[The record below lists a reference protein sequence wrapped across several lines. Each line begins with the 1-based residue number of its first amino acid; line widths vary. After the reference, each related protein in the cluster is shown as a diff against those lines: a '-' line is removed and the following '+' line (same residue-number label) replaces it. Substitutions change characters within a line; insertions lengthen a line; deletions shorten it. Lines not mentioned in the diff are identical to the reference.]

1 MPLCLSMHRN
11 WRGRFESRQF
21 FELLCADQTGRLIIV
36 KKVLLMLALLFICLP
51 KADACVGKTLYIG
64 VIDSAEGQ
72 VLSEILSTI
81 INERT
86 GTTVKTRYYKNT
98 QDLYE
103 AVSMKQVDMLIE
115 NTTRAMKIIDK
126 PADSDLQRTY
136 ETVKSMY
143 EKNRGLIWFKPFGF
157 LNGGGGQ
164 SYTAPV
170 LKVEVLNNFP
180 ALPRVV
186 GKLAGTISDETYAR
200 LIKSVESGEKAKKVA
215 KDFLKS
221 RKLI

>member
-1 MPLCLSMHRN
+1 
-11 WRGRFESRQF
+11 
-21 FELLCADQTGRLIIV
+21 
-36 KKVLLMLALLFICLP
+36 MLVLLFICLP
-51 KADACVGKTLYIG
+51 EADACVGKTLYIG
-64 VIDSAEGQ
+64 VIDSAEGR

-98 QDLYE
+98 RDLYD
-103 AVSMKQVDMLIE
+103 AVSAKQVDMLIE
-115 NTTRAMKIIDK
+115 NTATALQIIDK

-143 EKNRGLIWFKPFGF
+143 EKNKGLVWFKPFGF
-157 LNGGGGQ
+157 LKGGGGSGH

-200 LIKSVESGEKAKKVA
+200 LIKSVESGDKAKKVA
-215 KDFLKS
+215 RDFLKS

>member
-1 MPLCLSMHRN
+1 MKK
-11 WRGRFESRQF
+11 
-21 FELLCADQTGRLIIV
+21 IV
-36 KKVLLMLALLFICLP
+36 LFLAILFICLP
-51 KADACVGKTLYIG
+51 KAEACVGKTLYIG

-103 AVSMKQVDMLIE
+103 AVSAKQVDMLLE
-115 NTTRAMKIIDK
+115 NTARAMQIINR
-126 PADSDLQRTY
+126 PPDSDLQRTY

-157 LNGGGGQ
+157 SNAGEEP

-170 LKVEVLNNFP
+170 LKVEVLTNFP

-186 GKLAGTISDETYAR
+186 GKLAGTVSDETYTR
-200 LIKSVESGEKAKKVA
+200 LIKSVESGEKPKKVA
-215 KDFLKS
+215 RDFLKS

>member
-1 MPLCLSMHRN
+1 
-11 WRGRFESRQF
+11 
-21 FELLCADQTGRLIIV
+21 V
-36 KKVLLMLALLFICLP
+36 KKVLLVLALLFICLP
-51 KADACVGKTLYIG
+51 RADACVGKTLYVG
-64 VIDSAEGQ
+64 VVDSAEGR
-72 VLSEILSTI
+72 LFAEILSNMV
-81 INERT
+81 NERT

-98 QDLYE
+98 QDLYD
-103 AVSMKQVDMLIE
+103 AISAKQVDMLIE
-115 NTTRAMKIIDK
+115 NTTTALQILDK

-136 ETVKSMY
+136 ETVKATY
-143 EKNRGLIWFKPFGF
+143 EKDKGLVWLRPFGF
-157 LNGGGGQ
+157 LKGGGGPGP

-186 GKLAGTISDETYAR
+186 GKLSGTINDEAYAR

-215 KDFLKS
+215 RDFLKS

>member
-1 MPLCLSMHRN
+1 M
-11 WRGRFESRQF
+11 
-21 FELLCADQTGRLIIV
+21 
-36 KKVLLMLALLFICLP
+36 KKVLLMLVLLFICLRQ
-51 KADACVGKTLYIG
+51 ADACVGKTLYIG
-64 VIDSAEGQ
+64 LVDSAEGQ
-72 VLSEILSTI
+72 VLSEILSTMV
-81 INERT
+81 NERT

-98 QDLYE
+98 RDLYD
-103 AVSMKQVDMLIE
+103 AVSAKQVDMLIE
-115 NTTRAMKIIDK
+115 NTTTALQIIDK

-143 EKNRGLIWFKPFGF
+143 EKNKGLVWFKPFGF
-157 LNGGGGQ
+157 LKGGGGPGH

-186 GKLAGTISDETYAR
+186 GKLSGTISDETYAR
-200 LIKSVESGEKAKKVA
+200 LIKSVESGEKANKVA
-215 KDFLKS
+215 RDFLKS

>member
-1 MPLCLSMHRN
+1 
-11 WRGRFESRQF
+11 
-21 FELLCADQTGRLIIV
+21 V
-36 KKVLLMLALLFICLP
+36 KKVLLVLALLFICLP
-51 KADACVGKTLYIG
+51 GADACVGKTLYVG
-64 VIDSAEGQ
+64 VVDSAEGR
-72 VLSEILSTI
+72 LFAEILSNMV
-81 INERT
+81 NERT

-98 QDLYE
+98 RDLYD
-103 AVSMKQVDMLIE
+103 AISAKQVDMLIE
-115 NTTRAMKIIDK
+115 NTTTALQIIDK

-136 ETVKSMY
+136 ETVKATY
-143 EKNRGLIWFKPFGF
+143 EKDKGLVWLRPFGF
-157 LNGGGGQ
+157 LKGGAGPGP

-186 GKLAGTISDETYAR
+186 GKLSGTINDEAYAR

-215 KDFLKS
+215 RDFLKS

>member
-1 MPLCLSMHRN
+1 
-11 WRGRFESRQF
+11 
-21 FELLCADQTGRLIIV
+21 V
-36 KKVLLMLALLFICLP
+36 KKVLLILAVLFIGLSE
-51 KADACVGKTLYIG
+51 ADACVGKTLYIG
-64 VIDSAEGQ
+64 VVDSVEGRL
-72 VLSEILSTI
+72 LSEILSTI

-98 QDLYE
+98 RDLYD
-103 AVSMKQVDMLIE
+103 AIAAKQVDMLVE
-115 NTTRAMKIIDK
+115 NTTTALQIIDK

-136 ETVKSMY
+136 EAVKAIY
-143 EKNRGLIWFKPFGF
+143 EKNKGLIWFKPFGF
-157 LNGGGGQ
+157 LKGGGGH

-186 GKLAGTISDETYAR
+186 GKLAGTINDEAYAR
-200 LIKSVESGEKAKKVA
+200 LVKSVESGEKAKKVA
-215 KDFLKS
+215 RDFLKS